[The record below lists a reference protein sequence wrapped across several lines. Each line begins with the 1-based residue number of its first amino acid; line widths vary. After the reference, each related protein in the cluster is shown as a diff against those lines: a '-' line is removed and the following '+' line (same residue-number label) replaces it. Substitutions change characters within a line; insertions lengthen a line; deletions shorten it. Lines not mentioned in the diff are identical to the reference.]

1 MPITLPVGSPQTAR
15 VVDTDRLY
23 EHNLVAKK
31 TCGSFLSI
39 PIKTKGPFSQIFDT
53 QDMKIRDGKKKHRY
67 KPSSLSSHIRF
78 QRSMMLSHIALNKRV
93 HIFFLF
99 VV

>member
-53 QDMKIRDGKKKHRY
+53 QDMKIRDGKKK
-67 KPSSLSSHIRF
+67 KT
-78 QRSMMLSHIALNKRV
+78 
-93 HIFFLF
+93 
-99 VV
+99 